1 VVAALGRLLQP
12 DTIVTTDAGHFGG
25 WAARGLWLRRPGT
38 YLGPTAG
45 AMGYGL
51 PAAVA
56 ASLASPGRPVVALV
70 GDGGLG
76 MSVAEL
82 ETAVREG
89 ARPIV
94 LVFDNERY
102 GTIRDHQ
109 DRRGFASVGTE
120 LGPVDWSAVAEA
132 FGAAGARV
140 ERDEEF
146 EPALR
151 AALASRRP
159 TVLHLAVD
167 RRWVSVDRIEDAPAA
182 AAAVPP
188 PVVEAASPAGPAEP
202 EAAAAEVE
210 APAAVEAEAEA
221 GAAEAEVAEPA
232 PETEAPAA
240 EPAPETEAPAAEGD
254 DPPAAAP
261 EIESE
266 ADVAAVPAA
275 VEAEAEA

>member
-1 VVAALGRLLQP
+1 M
-12 DTIVTTDAGHFGG
+12 T
-25 WAARGLWLRRPGT
+25 
-38 YLGPTAG
+38 
-45 AMGYGL
+45 M
-51 PAAVA
+51 
-56 ASLASPGRPVVALV
+56 
-70 GDGGLG
+70 
-76 MSVAEL
+76 AEL
-82 ETAVREG
+82 ETAVRVG
-89 ARPIV
+89 ARV
-94 LVFDNERY
+94 VVVVFDNERY
-102 GTIRDHQ
+102 GTIRDYQ
-109 DRRGFASVGTE
+109 DRRGYASVGTE

-140 ERDEEF
+140 ERDEEL

-240 EPAPETEAPAAEGD
+240 EPAPETEAPAAEVD
-254 DPPAAAP
+254 DPPAAALETGAEAAEAGEPAAAAP

-275 VEAEAEA
+275 MEAEAEA